1 MKEEADGSIRQF
13 RAEHLRQ
20 QEQVIIMHPYQIAGL
35 KALSDSLAKH
45 SIGFHICV
53 PAARVEFQLRSKG
66 VKYRPERL
74 SDGRR
79 AFYDINANSNLRRC
93 QSAQSW
99 NRRGLV
105 RTEKGISGSSN
116 RTRTVNPLVNSRA
129 QKSL

>member
-1 MKEEADGSIRQF
+1 
-13 RAEHLRQ
+13 
-20 QEQVIIMHPYQIAGL
+20 
-35 KALSDSLAKH
+35 
-45 SIGFHICV
+45 
-53 PAARVEFQLRSKG
+53 